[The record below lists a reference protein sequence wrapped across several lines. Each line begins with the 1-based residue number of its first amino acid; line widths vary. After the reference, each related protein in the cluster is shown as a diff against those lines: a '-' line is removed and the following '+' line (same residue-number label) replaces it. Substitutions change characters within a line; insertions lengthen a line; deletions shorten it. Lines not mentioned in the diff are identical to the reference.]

1 MFLEDSVLIELYIAA
16 VAYFEGSLVYSIKT
30 MKTLGIVYLTFT
42 IRTLA
47 WEVSMISVLL
57 LHLLG
62 LKKSY
67 LHNEMRRERSL
78 TEAFIEFLLRAE
90 TISHYLACASISVAS
105 RKAAQW
111 HL

>member
-16 VAYFEGSLVYSIKT
+16 VAYFEGSLVYSIKP
-30 MKTLGIVYLTFT
+30 MITLKIVYLTFT

-47 WEVSMISVLL
+47 WEVSMISVPL

-67 LHNEMRRERSL
+67 LRNEMRRESDLLKLSL
-78 TEAFIEFLLRAE
+78 SFFLELRLSV
-90 TISHYLACASISVAS
+90 TILPVLA
-105 RKAAQW
+105 
-111 HL
+111 